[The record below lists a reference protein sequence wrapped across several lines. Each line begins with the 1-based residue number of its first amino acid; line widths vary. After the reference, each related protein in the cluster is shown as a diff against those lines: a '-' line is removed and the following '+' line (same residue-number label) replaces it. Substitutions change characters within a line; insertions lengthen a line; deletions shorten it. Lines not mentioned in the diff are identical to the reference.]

1 MELYTL
7 VYIYDRD
14 VDVKVK
20 TFSNRKDAIAY
31 KNRLVFEF
39 ANDHD
44 GITSISKNS
53 SSNEYFCYIEGG
65 YTNAQVHIIKS
76 ELCVK

>member
-20 TFSNRKDAIAY
+20 TFTNRKDAIAY

-39 ANDHD
+39 ADNHS
-44 GITSISKNS
+44 GITSITKDS
-53 SSNEYFCYIEGG
+53 STSEYFCYIEGG
-65 YTNAQVHIIKS
+65 YTNAQIHIIKS
-76 ELCVK
+76 EI

>member
-1 MELYTL
+1 MELFTL

-20 TFSNRKDAIAY
+20 TFKTNREALDY

-39 ANDHD
+39 ARDHN
-44 GITSISKNS
+44 GISSMSVNS
-53 SSNEYFCYIEGG
+53 SINEYFYYIEGG
-65 YTNAQVHIIKS
+65 YTNVQIHIIKS
-76 ELCVK
+76 EI

>member
-20 TFSNRKDAIAY
+20 TFSTRKEAIAY
-31 KNRLVFEF
+31 KNKLVFEF
-39 ANDHD
+39 ARDHN
-44 GITSISKNS
+44 GITSLSENS
-53 SSNEYFCYIEGG
+53 NINQYFYYIEGG
-65 YTNAQVHIIKS
+65 YINAQIHIIKS
-76 ELCVK
+76 QLK

>member
-20 TFSNRKDAIAY
+20 TFKTKREALDY
-31 KNRLVFEF
+31 KNRLVFQF
-39 ANDHD
+39 ARDHD
-44 GITSISKNS
+44 GITSISTNS
-53 SSNEYFCYIEGG
+53 STNEYFCYIEGG
-65 YTNAQVHIIKS
+65 YTNSQIHIIQS
-76 ELCVK
+76 ELK

>member
-20 TFSNRKDAIAY
+20 TFSTRKEAMAY
-31 KNRLVFEF
+31 KNQLVFEF
-39 ANDHD
+39 ARDHD
-44 GITSISKNS
+44 GITSISAV
-53 SSNEYFCYIEGG
+53 NEYFCYIEGG
-65 YTNAQVHIIKS
+65 YTNVQIQIIKS

>member
-20 TFSNRKDAIAY
+20 TFSTRKEAIDY
-31 KNRLVFEF
+31 KNKLVFEF
-39 ANDHD
+39 ARDH
-44 GITSISKNS
+44 GSITNISKNS
-53 SSNEYFCYIEGG
+53 NSNEYFCYIEGG

-76 ELCVK
+76 ELK